1 MNDIKILLEKLNLGE
16 IAISDLPKDSIFLIA
31 SCMILENIPGPDEIL
46 TQLTPLQRDLIGLQG
61 LLMEGDVA
69 NASLTSSELLKRSR
83 SSEERDLECEVRIR
97 MERALLALDG
107 PEVSG
112 AELRWC
118 AERLNAIAPQSALH
132 GIAMLN
138 QATWHS
144 NRGEVMM
151 ALAIHAEIT
160 KESGFPNEIRGLSRL
175 EVGRIMLSMEDLD
188 SAMRHLWTAR
198 ELFLESNMEA
208 ESLVASLEWLDIAL
222 EEVVD
227 DAPRMAVRIENAQP
241 RSSPGSDWIP
251 SNKLDVVELIENI
264 MPILSRDVSGTER
277 NDLGMIIDAA
287 IMLNKQNWI
296 EEIRTKKDKIQ
307 DERLLDALQS

>member
-1 MNDIKILLEKLNLGE
+1 MNDIKLLLEKLNLGE
-16 IAISDLPKDSIFLIA
+16 IEISDLPKDSIFLIA
-31 SCMILENIPGPDEIL
+31 SSMILENIPGPDEIL
-46 TQLTPLQRDLIGLQG
+46 TLLTPLQRDLIGLQG
-61 LLMEGDVA
+61 LLMEGDIA
-69 NASLTSSELLKRSR
+69 NASVTSSELLERSR
-83 SSEERDLECEVRIR
+83 SGEERDLECEVRIR
-97 MERALLALDG
+97 MERALLALEG
-107 PEVSG
+107 QEVSG

-118 AERLNAIAPQSALH
+118 AERLNAISPHSALH

-151 ALAIHAEIT
+151 ALAVHADIT

-175 EVGRIMLSMEDLD
+175 EVGRILLSMEDLD

-198 ELFLESNMEA
+198 HLFLESNMEA

-227 DAPRMAVRIENAQP
+227 DAPRMDVRIENAQP
-241 RSSPGSDWIP
+241 RSSPGSSWIP

-264 MPILSRDVSGTER
+264 IPILSRDVSGTER

-287 IMLNKQNWI
+287 IMLNNQNWI
-296 EEIRTKKDKIQ
+296 ETISTKKDKIQ
-307 DERLLDALQS
+307 DERLLEALQS